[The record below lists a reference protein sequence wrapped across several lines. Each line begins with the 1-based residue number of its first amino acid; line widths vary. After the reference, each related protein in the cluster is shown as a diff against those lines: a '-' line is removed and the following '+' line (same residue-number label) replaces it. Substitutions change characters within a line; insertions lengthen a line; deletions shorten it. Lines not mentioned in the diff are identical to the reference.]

1 MVADFSILKPL
12 LFGLGCVLLGLL
24 SWLVVEAI
32 LVVKSARKIMTR
44 VDVLTDVNSWVIFL
58 KKTFRFFNK

>member
-1 MVADFSILKPL
+1 